1 MVHPAYPD
9 KLLEILGNKLWAI
22 VRYHPR
28 PGFRILLL
36 GTLQDDLYIPACRQA
51 GASVMDS
58 RISQ

>member
-1 MVHPAYPD
+1 MVRPAYPD
-9 KLLEILGNKLWAI
+9 KLLEILGNKQGTI

-28 PGFRILLL
+28 PSFPILLL